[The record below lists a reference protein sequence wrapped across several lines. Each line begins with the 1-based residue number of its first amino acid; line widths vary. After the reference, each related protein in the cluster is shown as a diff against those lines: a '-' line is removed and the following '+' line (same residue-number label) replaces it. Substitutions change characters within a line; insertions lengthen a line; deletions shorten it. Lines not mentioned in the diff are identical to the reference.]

1 MNLGR
6 IVGFVVALVLLLA
19 AAGFFFYRYTLTS
32 GRLQKA
38 QAAIGME
45 VATPEKHI
53 VPEGFRGWIRVDY
66 GVEGAAPLGLEGEVV
81 IFEYPESGRLET
93 STAAPEA
100 DGLLHKQYFENRDG
114 ELVPLS
120 RLSQVWGEY
129 SMRSIE
135 DDGSNSRSSGFF
147 IGTMEEFRSAER
159 PLPALGPLKR

>member
-6 IVGFVVALVLLLA
+6 IVGFVVTLVLLLA
-19 AAGFFFYRYTLTS
+19 AAAFFFFRYTLTS

-45 VATPEKHI
+45 VAPPEKHI
-53 VPEGFRGWIRVDY
+53 VPEGFRGWMKVDY

-81 IFEYPESGRLET
+81 VLEYPGSGNLET
-93 STAAPEA
+93 STPAPEA
-100 DGLLHKQYFENRDG
+100 DGMLHKQYFESRGG
-114 ELVPLS
+114 ELVPLT

-135 DDGSNSRSSGFF
+135 DDGSNRRSSGFF
-147 IGTMEEFRSAER
+147 IGTMGEFREAER